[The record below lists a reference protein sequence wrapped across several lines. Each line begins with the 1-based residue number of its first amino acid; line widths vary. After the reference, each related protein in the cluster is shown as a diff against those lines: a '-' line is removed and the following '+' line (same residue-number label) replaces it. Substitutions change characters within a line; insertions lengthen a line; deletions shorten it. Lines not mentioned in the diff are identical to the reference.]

1 VIIASSGSDEEAKG
15 LLGQWKA
22 ARVPEVG
29 RPDSNRVEP
38 HVSGL
43 LIYRGSAEPHNKLAD
58 QTMIICVRGGIA
70 PKSPCVLTGEFALEG
85 QS

>member
-22 ARVPEVG
+22 ARVPEAG

-38 HVSGL
+38 HVSDL
-43 LIYRGSAEPHNKLAD
+43 LIYRGLRP
-58 QTMIICVRGGIA
+58 
-70 PKSPCVLTGEFALEG
+70 
-85 QS
+85 